1 MEGEKMSLL
10 RPGKF
15 DITDKAME
23 IWNLPEGARVL
34 DVGCG
39 DGTALEYVQDKYGFN
54 MTGIDMSLKAINE
67 GKERN
72 KELDLRLADGEF
84 LDDFSSFT
92 FDGIMMECSL
102 SLINLP
108 DEALHEAYCVMKK
121 GGRLFISDL
130 YIKKP
135 DPKMVKAVAIEAAR
149 QAKLPHQEGDCEKD
163 EQRFVNFRYEGA
175 FLKEQL
181 IRYMEDEVG
190 FKVKVFEDRSP
201 DLDTYVG
208 EKILQEGSL
217 DTCVTACKGKKGI
230 GYFMLVAE
238 KPVL

>member
-1 MEGEKMSLL
+1 MSLL

-23 IWNLPEGARVL
+23 IWNLPKGARVL

-72 KELDLRLADGEF
+72 KDLDLRLADGEF

>member
-1 MEGEKMSLL
+1 MSLL

-238 KPVL
+238 KSVL

>member
-1 MEGEKMSLL
+1 MSLL

-15 DITDKAME
+15 DITEKAME
-23 IWNLPEGARVL
+23 IWNLPKGARVL

-72 KELDLRLADGEF
+72 KDLDLRLADGEF

>member
-15 DITDKAME
+15 DITDKAMG
-23 IWNLPEGARVL
+23 IWNLPKGARVL

-39 DGTALEYVQDKYGFN
+39 DGTSTEYVGSKYGFDI
-54 MTGIDMSLKAINE
+54 TGIDMSLKAINE
-67 GKERN
+67 GKKRN
-72 KELDLRLADGEF
+72 PELDLRMADGEF
-84 LDDFSSFT
+84 LDEFSSYT

-130 YIKKP
+130 YFKNP
-135 DPKMVKAVAIEAAR
+135 DPKLVKSVAIESAR
-149 QAKLPHQEGDCEKD
+149 QAKIPHREGDCEED
-163 EQRFVNFRYEGA
+163 RQRLVEFRFEGA
-175 FLKEQL
+175 FFKEQL

-190 FKVKVFEDRSP
+190 FKVTAFEDRSGE
-201 DLDTYVG
+201 LDEYVG
-208 EKILQEGSL
+208 EKILQDGSL
-217 DTCVTACKGKKGI
+217 DSCVTACKGKKGI

-238 KPVL
+238 KPIR

>member
-1 MEGEKMSLL
+1 MALM

-23 IWNLPEGARVL
+23 LWKLPEGARVL

-39 DGTALEYVQDKYGFN
+39 DGTAAEYVKDKYGFDI
-54 MTGIDMSLKAINE
+54 TGIDMSLKAINE

-72 KELDLRLADGEF
+72 KNLDLRLADGEF
-84 LDDFSSFT
+84 LDEFSSYT

-130 YIKKP
+130 YIKEP
-135 DPKMVKAVAIEAAR
+135 DPGLVKAVAIEAAR
-149 QAKLPHQEGDCEKD
+149 QAKIPHKEGDCEEDK
-163 EQRFVNFRYEGA
+163 QRFVDFRFEGA
-175 FLKEQL
+175 FLKEPL
-181 IRYMEDEVG
+181 IRYMEKEVG
-190 FKVKVFEDRSP
+190 FKVKVFEDRSK
-201 DLDTYVG
+201 DLDEYVG
-208 EKILQEGSL
+208 EMILQEGSL

-238 KPVL
+238 KPIK

>member
-1 MEGEKMSLL
+1 MALI

-23 IWNLPEGARVL
+23 IWNLPEGSRVL

-39 DGTALEYVQDKYGFN
+39 DGTSAEHVKDKYGFDI
-54 MTGIDMSLKAINE
+54 TGIDMSLKSINE

-72 KELDLRLADGEF
+72 KDLDLRLADGEF
-84 LDDFSSFT
+84 LDEFSSYT

-108 DEALHEAYCVMKK
+108 DEALHEAYCVLKK

-130 YIKKP
+130 YVKQP
-135 DPKMVKAVAIEAAR
+135 DPKLVKAVAIEAER
-149 QAKLPHQEGDCEKD
+149 QAKIPHKEGDCEEDK
-163 EQRFVNFRYEGA
+163 QRQVDFRFEGA
-175 FLKEQL
+175 FFKDPL

-190 FKVKVFEDRSP
+190 FKVTVFEDRSRE
-201 DLDTYVG
+201 LDEYVG
-208 EKILQEGSL
+208 EKILQDGSL
-217 DTCVTACKGKKGI
+217 DTCVTVCKGKKGI
-230 GYFMLVAE
+230 GYFMLIAE

>member
-1 MEGEKMSLL
+1 MSLL